1 MLCFVDGWLL
11 YRSSRVVTESGSLES
26 TAIMKYSYVKK
37 KKSWKSA
44 LLGELKGRAWCSI

>member
-37 KKSWKSA
+37 KKKLEISTSRRTQR
-44 LLGELKGRAWCSI
+44 KGMV

>member
-26 TAIMKYSYVKK
+26 TAIMKYSYFFFFFFF
-37 KKSWKSA
+37 S
-44 LLGELKGRAWCSI
+44 GNQHF